1 MPGGIKIYKP
11 ERLPKENVRDT
22 DLQAWWNELQNYLGQ
37 DDDFHRYKSNG
48 WYSNWTAGEL
58 LEDRITAVHAS
69 DDSTKLQTRRRQ
81 LNNYLTII
89 AGCCSRDHY
98 MMIIKQAT
106 SLQWIWNKLQII
118 YQHEHKG
125 KGFLSIVDI
134 DWNPTNESAVT
145 VYNTY
150 RAKIL
155 ENLKLAG
162 TFIEWKNTTLA
173 TQETLSPTFEDLILL
188 TALNLVDRR
197 LPAKVKELYG
207 PRIEKGKVLM
217 DLKMDI
223 LTNVN
228 KMLADL
234 DNNDEGDTANV
245 NASKIT
251 EQAEPYT
258 AAFMRPQ
265 RYTRGRGR
273 YRGQDRGQAS
283 NSRQNSQNKFC
294 RLCHLSRQPRHVTLS
309 HEIGDVS
316 CQSLSSR
323 DREGLQSKLS
333 INAIQAEDEDDT
345 EEENEQDMMNTS

>member
-1 MPGGIKIYKP
+1 VQEPCTRADPESEASVKSTEVKMPGGIKIYKP
-11 ERLPKENVRDT
+11 ERLPKENVSDT

-134 DWNPTNESAVT
+134 ERNPTNESAVT

-188 TALNLVDRR
+188 TA
-197 LPAKVKELYG
+197 
-207 PRIEKGKVLM
+207 
-217 DLKMDI
+217 
-223 LTNVN
+223 
-228 KMLADL
+228 
-234 DNNDEGDTANV
+234 
-245 NASKIT
+245 
-251 EQAEPYT
+251 YT
-258 AAFMRPQ
+258 
-265 RYTRGRGR
+265 
-273 YRGQDRGQAS
+273 S
-283 NSRQNSQNKFC
+283 
-294 RLCHLSRQPRHVTLS
+294 
-309 HEIGDVS
+309 
-316 CQSLSSR
+316 
-323 DREGLQSKLS
+323 
-333 INAIQAEDEDDT
+333 
-345 EEENEQDMMNTS
+345 